1 MSFHRRLLLAAL
13 LAPAAAAFAQAD
25 LPSPAAAAS
34 APFVLPDLTDTYVPP
49 RPPDDTLY
57 RALGAAPGLERLARD
72 FLDRL
77 LADPRT
83 GPFFSQA
90 DPDQFRRE
98 IALEFCT
105 VSGGPCHRK
114 RNVRRLH
121 SAMDIDK
128 SHFNAVVELLQ
139 QSLDASGVPFAAQ
152 NRLLAVLAPM
162 HRDIITLP

>member
-1 MSFHRRLLLAAL
+1 MSFHRLLLLTAL
-13 LAPAAAAFAQAD
+13 LAPAIPALAQRA
-25 LPSPAAAAS
+25 PPGAAS
-34 APFVLPDLTDTYVPP
+34 APFVLPALTDTYVPP
-49 RPPDDTLY
+49 RPGDDTLY
-57 RALGAAPGLERLARD
+57 RTLGAAPGLESLARD

-98 IALEFCT
+98 IAQEFCM
-105 VSGGPCHRK
+105 VSGGPCTRK

-128 SHFNAVVELLQ
+128 SQFNAVVELLQ
-139 QSLDASGVPFAAQ
+139 QSLDAAGVPFAAQ

>member
-1 MSFHRRLLLAAL
+1 MSFPRLLLLATIVLPCAGVL
-13 LAPAAAAFAQAD
+13 AQPAAPAA
-25 LPSPAAAAS
+25 SAS

-49 RPPDDTLY
+49 RPADDALY
-57 RALGAAPGLERLARD
+57 QTLGAAPGLERLAHD

-83 GPFFSQA
+83 SPFFSQA

-98 IALEFCT
+98 VAQEFCM
-105 VSGGPCHRK
+105 VSGGPCNRK

-128 SHFNAVVELLQ
+128 SQFNAVVELLQ
-139 QSLDASGVPFAAQ
+139 QSLGAAGVPFAAQ

-162 HRDIITLP
+162 HRDIITVP